1 MAGVRGQVLFIDSCS
16 LPIDPFI
23 MILNLI
29 NGGIQHSNLFLH
41 MPLFDEIFHEGHL
54 EGKVRKYKAVRE
66 DQPCRILA
74 LSVIRKDEDII
85 WDALEDMF
93 KRAVS
98 QAASGARG
106 VYTFDLLTVD
116 IHKEVK
122 TFSLTELSQTILKHA
137 QKLESGATR
146 LVKYSSVYGLLQK
159 LSHQD
164 WGKIILKT
172 SVEVFKDK
180 PIYFDLLVKQLIKN
194 FEFAH
199 DPGILLLNDL
209 SQNPL
214 FDPTDAMQQERLNK
228 LIADQVPS
236 TVEFPPEIYVQD
248 RNGVRELLSG
258 SYLRQLP

>member
-1 MAGVRGQVLFIDSCS
+1 M
-16 LPIDPFI
+16 
-23 MILNLI
+23 LNLI

-41 MPLFDEIFHEGHL
+41 MPLFDEIFYEGYL

-85 WDALEDMF
+85 WDALEDLF
-93 KRAVS
+93 KRCVAD
-98 QAASGARG
+98 AAARVRG

-122 TFSLTELSQTILKHA
+122 TFSLAELSQTILKHA
-137 QKLESGATR
+137 QSLAPGATG

-159 LSHQD
+159 LSSQD
-164 WGKIILKT
+164 WGKMTLKT

-180 PIYFDLLVKQLIKN
+180 SSYLDLLVKQLIKN

-214 FDPTDAMQQERLNK
+214 FDPRDALQQERLKQAIERQIPN
-228 LIADQVPS
+228 
-236 TVEFPPEIYVQD
+236 TMEFPPEVYVQD
-248 RNGVRELLSG
+248 RNGVRELMSQSKLV
-258 SYLRQLP
+258 